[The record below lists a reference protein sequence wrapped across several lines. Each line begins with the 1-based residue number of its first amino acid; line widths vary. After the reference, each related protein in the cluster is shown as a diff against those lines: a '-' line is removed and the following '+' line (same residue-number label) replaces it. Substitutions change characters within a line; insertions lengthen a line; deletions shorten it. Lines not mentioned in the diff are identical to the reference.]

1 MATRQSIASRAS
13 VRTPAPLLAESERH
27 LLRTFRR
34 LTETERLQLLL
45 QLRALSSETTAR
57 PSSR

>member
-34 LTETERLQLLL
+34 LNEADRRLLL
-45 QLRALSSETTAR
+45 TELRALTCREHGA
-57 PSSR
+57 